1 MIRVIF
7 MARAAGTKKAETHE
21 RIVRAAAKVIRR
33 DGYAGTSVADV
44 MSDAGLTHGGFY
56 AHFPSREAMLAEG
69 LDHAATE
76 ALESLIGSS
85 TVRAAKENIDP
96 LQALVESYL
105 SDRHVAATE
114 TGCTLAAL
122 GSETRRQTPEI
133 RRVATKRIKELATLV
148 EHQAAGRANAPEALA
163 TLAALVGAL
172 LIARVVDDPELAREV
187 RASAT
192 RLVLGAS

>member
-1 MIRVIF
+1 MSRTI
-7 MARAAGTKKAETHE
+7 GTKKAQTHD

-114 TGCTLAAL
+114 TGCTL
-122 GSETRRQTPEI
+122 
-133 RRVATKRIKELATLV
+133 
-148 EHQAAGRANAPEALA
+148 
-163 TLAALVGAL
+163 
-172 LIARVVDDPELAREV
+172 
-187 RASAT
+187 
-192 RLVLGAS
+192 